1 MWVTAQKDLDGIWEH
16 NDMLGERN
24 AELEAGKGLM
34 HRVAERMKSR
44 GWFDKRQQT
53 FRLCSVSIGL

>member
-1 MWVTAQKDLDGIWEH
+1 MLITVQKDLDGIWEY

-24 AELEAGKGLM
+24 AESEAGKGLM

-44 GWFDKRQQT
+44 GWFDK
-53 FRLCSVSIGL
+53 